1 MKILILGGF
10 LGSGKTTLLLQM
22 ARYMVEKSASDRAYK
37 VVILE
42 NEVGQ
47 EGIDDKLL
55 RSSGFNV
62 ENLFNGCICCTLS
75 NEIVATV
82 DEIERNYQPD
92 WLIIETTGLA
102 YPGLIRSNLREGLKK
117 ESYICTVVDASRWK
131 RFFVPMHNLL
141 EGQIECADVVL
152 LNKSDLVG
160 AEMLDAVEDDI
171 HQFRQDV
178 KCFRTS
184 GVAAV
189 SGDVWKVIEGEAG
202 RYESRASSCR

>member
-55 RSSGFNV
+55 RSNGFNV
-62 ENLFNGCICCTLS
+62 ENLFNGCVCCTLS

-102 YPGLIRSNLREGLKK
+102 YPGLIRSSLREGLKK
-117 ESYICTVVDASRWK
+117 ASYICTVVDASRWK
-131 RFFVPMHNLL
+131 RFLVPMHSLL
-141 EGQIECADVVL
+141 EGQIESADMVL
-152 LNKSDLVG
+152 LNKADLVG
-160 AEMLDAVEDDI
+160 EEMLDEVENDI
-171 HQFRQDV
+171 HHFRQEV
-178 KCFRTS
+178 RCFRTS
-184 GVAAV
+184 GIQAV
-189 SGDVWKVIEGEAG
+189 SSDVWKVMEEEAKKV
-202 RYESRASSCR
+202 ESSES